1 LRDDYRSRAATARS
15 SALDPALLGVL
26 VDALFETPAL
36 TIPQAAKL
44 LGVSHRAARLNV
56 GKLVEA
62 GVLVEVG
69 DRLRNKLFLAEGLLR
84 AVEGLPEPHAV
95 DAERD
100 GPA

>member
-1 LRDDYRSRAATARS
+1 MATARS
-15 SALDPALLGVL
+15 SALLGVL

-44 LGVSHRAARLNV
+44 LGVTHRAARLNV

-62 GVLVEVG
+62 DVLVEVG
-69 DRLRNKLFLAEGLLR
+69 DRARNKLFLAEGVHR